1 MVVILPKTVVPLILK
16 PRKCCVG
23 HEHVGNKVLEDL
35 LHNLKVGE
43 DQLGDEPFY
52 GVHI

>member
-1 MVVILPKTVVPLILK
+1 MVVILPKTVAPLILK
-16 PRKCCVG
+16 PCKCRVG
-23 HEHVGNKVLEDL
+23 HEHVGSKVLEDL